1 MNSVKPKK
9 NLGQHFLADQNIA
22 RKIVSSFESTNI
34 STVLEIGPGMGVLT
48 KHLLEDKRLSTHVIE
63 IDKESVDYLKLN
75 YPELVNNII
84 EKNFLKIQL
93 KDYFNEPINI
103 IGNLPYNISSQI
115 FFRIIEQRNMVI
127 ETICMIQK
135 EVADRIV
142 SPPGNKDYGIL
153 SVFLQCFFTIT
164 RLFNVKPNVF
174 IPPPKVDSTVLRL
187 VRNDRNNLECD
198 EELFFKVVKA
208 TFNQR
213 RKTIRNSLKSIFLTL
228 PGENPYFSKR
238 PEQLG
243 VEDFIELTRELQPYY
258 ILKG

>member
-1 MNSVKPKK
+1 MNYVKPKK

-22 RKIVSSFESTNI
+22 RKIVASLESTNI
-34 STVLEIGPGMGVLT
+34 PTILEIGPGMGVLT
-48 KHLLEDKRLSTHVIE
+48 KHLLDDKRLTTHVIE
-63 IDKESVDYLKLN
+63 IDKESVDYLKLH
-75 YPELVNNII
+75 YPELENNII
-84 EKNFLKIQL
+84 EKDFLKIKL
-93 KDYFNEPINI
+93 NDYFNEPINI

-115 FFRIIEQRNMVI
+115 FFRIIEQRKIVN
-127 ETICMIQK
+127 ETVCMIQK

-142 SPPGNKDYGIL
+142 SPPGNKNYGIL
-153 SVFLQCFFTIT
+153 SVFLQCFFTVN

-187 VRNDRNNLECD
+187 TRNNRNDLNCD
-198 EELFFKVVKA
+198 ENLFFKVVKS

-228 PGENPYFSKR
+228 PDENHYFSKR

-243 VEDFIELTRELQPYY
+243 VEDFIELTRELEPYT
-258 ILKG
+258 LKG